1 MGACLSSADTRATGA
16 KSDRPLVPSVFLDPC
31 VPTLVFAGPL
41 LKAEFAEFLPIFA
54 YMGAGPSSADRR
66 AAVAKTDGSPAHRSI
81 FSAPDRVPEIR
92 PRVRAITVL

>member
-1 MGACLSSADTRATGA
+1 M
-16 KSDRPLVPSVFLDPC
+16 
-31 VPTLVFAGPL
+31 PTLVFAGPL

-92 PRVRAITVL
+92 PRVRAIRLSDSRIRL